1 MGEKKWLTVGAN
13 VYAEKRQQLES
24 CVDKFPRDVDRG
36 RKGAACL
43 IKRPSRAGKGAAG
56 KSGAVECVCSIAETM
71 ESSWSNWCKR
81 SGKKTC
87 LETVSLRHELPIV
100 SVSLGSL

>member
-56 KSGAVECVCSIAETM
+56 KTPEAGYRQGAMDE
-71 ESSWSNWCKR
+71 K
-81 SGKKTC
+81 
-87 LETVSLRHELPIV
+87 L
-100 SVSLGSL
+100 